1 MDTVK
6 RELYFL
12 VITWPKTM
20 ITQSNYAKN
29 VEWKWGQQKSRVWV
43 VYMHI
48 FFVLYAV
55 KKDSNIYYCLC
66 FPFLWNA
73 VYLCLSICLFTVQFK
88 VMNVIFILQYFK
100 IIPTVVHF
108 VVQLILPVIFIVD
121 FSLCVFCL
129 DSTDDHDADL

>member
-20 ITQSNYAKN
+20 ITQCNYAKMLSEN
-29 VEWKWGQQKSRVWV
+29 EDNKNLEFEQYTCVCCKKS
-43 VYMHI
+43 YTCI
-48 FFVLYAV
+48 LLFVFSFHLY
-55 KKDSNIYYCLC
+55 
-66 FPFLWNA
+66 NA
-73 VYLCLSICLFTVQFK
+73 IYLCLSICLFTVQFK
-88 VMNVIFILQYFK
+88 VINVIFILQYFK

-121 FSLCVFCL
+121 LSLCVFCL